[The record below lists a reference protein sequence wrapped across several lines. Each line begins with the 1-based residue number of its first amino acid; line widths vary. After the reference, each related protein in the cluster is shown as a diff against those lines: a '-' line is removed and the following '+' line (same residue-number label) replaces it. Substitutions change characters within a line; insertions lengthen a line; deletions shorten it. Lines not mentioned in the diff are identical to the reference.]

1 MGGVSRKIL
10 LVGNRETG
18 LGAAVTAAAES
29 AGHSVVNLS
38 RSKSSHV
45 RLDLESSDDEI
56 RDRVREALDLLGGAQ
71 SLVLTSGMGAYTY
84 PRASTD
90 KAKRLMQVNFFGPL
104 AVFNACLGAL
114 IKEEGNAMFVTSSVY
129 RAPGAPDLPLYAA
142 SKGAVHSF
150 VTSEARRMI
159 RKSVSLFT
167 FTPGWFDSPMVAEI
181 PPDKRERITNAIPA
195 RKFGDA
201 AELAEFALQLL
212 LQSNWITTGRSFE
225 ATGGA

>member
-1 MGGVSRKIL
+1 MSRKIL
-10 LVGNRETG
+10 VVGNRETG
-18 LGAAVTAAAES
+18 LGGAVTAAAES
-29 AGHSVVNLS
+29 AGHTVVNLS
-38 RSKSSHV
+38 RSESSHV
-45 RLDLESSDDEI
+45 QLDLESSDGEI
-56 RDRVREALDLLGGAQ
+56 RDRVREALDALGGAQ
-71 SLVLTSGMGAYTY
+71 SLVLTSGMGAYTH
-84 PRASTD
+84 PRASMD
-90 KAKRLMQVNFFGPL
+90 KAKRLMQVNFFGPV

-114 IKEEGNAMFVTSSVY
+114 IKEQGNAMFVTSSVY

-159 RKSVSLFT
+159 RKNVSLFT
-167 FTPGWFDSPMVAEI
+167 FTPGWFDSPMVEDI
-181 PPDKRERITNAIPA
+181 PRDRRERITQSIPA

-201 AELAEFALQLL
+201 AELAAFALQLL